1 MNRRKKLQGKISV
14 YRFLLKLTPSR
25 ATVQPRAI
33 SDGLIRLACKR
44 ANSWEISWDLFWSF
58 SLKKLRASEQWL
70 YWSAVSEIL
79 GGKSTAEN
87 SKGFVLW
94 GVEWLPAEEA
104 AMADFRRHRG
114 RFEMRFP
121 SLLVFLPLV
130 GWLQI
135 FAGWLRCVCLLLTQ
149 RVGRELDWMLSRLL
163 FSFVL
168 FFLIFFFLLLLI
180 SGFMISFAVILGL
193 LKGSSENEKCCLI
206 YKWLGN

>member
-1 MNRRKKLQGKISV
+1 MGWKMNRRKKLQGKISV

-44 ANSWEISWDLFWSF
+44 ANSGEISWDLFWSF

-114 RFEMRFP
+114 RFEMTFP

-135 FAGWLRCVCLLLTQ
+135 FAGWLRCVCLFFTSTSWQ
-149 RVGRELDWMLSRLL
+149 RIGLDAFLP
-163 FSFVL
+163 FV
-168 FFLIFFFLLLLI
+168 FFCPFFF
-180 SGFMISFAVILGL
+180 
-193 LKGSSENEKCCLI
+193 
-206 YKWLGN
+206 